1 MNDTFHGNNLITDQK
16 LDNICTSIKNSNTT
30 TQQHLTNGNQ
40 TNNVSPT
47 KENINQQ
54 LLNRR
59 RRLDYQIL
67 RSQDLQECYNDLIS
81 QESLYVPAKFR
92 VKINS
97 NTPAYEILLHRNAAV
112 DNLKREI
119 RLLEERQKQWK
130 IEIKTME
137 EQIKLTINS
146 LDLTT
151 EERDNFY
158 VNEIQKGEDRKR
170 MAKTSWKIC

>member
-1 MNDTFHGNNLITDQK
+1 MFYKKTI
-16 LDNICTSIKNSNTT
+16 S
-30 TQQHLTNGNQ
+30 
-40 TNNVSPT
+40 
-47 KENINQQ
+47 ENF
-54 LLNRR
+54 
-59 RRLDYQIL
+59 
-67 RSQDLQECYNDLIS
+67 E
-81 QESLYVPAKFR
+81 
-92 VKINS
+92 
-97 NTPAYEILLHRNAAV
+97 NAAV

-158 VNEIQKGEDRKR
+158 VNEIQKGEKR
-170 MAKTSWKIC
+170 ETLENGENILIN